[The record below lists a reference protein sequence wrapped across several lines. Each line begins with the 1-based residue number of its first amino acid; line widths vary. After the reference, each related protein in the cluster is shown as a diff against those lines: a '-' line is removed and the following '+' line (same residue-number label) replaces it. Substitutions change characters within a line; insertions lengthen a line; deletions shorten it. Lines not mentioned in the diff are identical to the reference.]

1 MIFSTTW
8 TSLLLPSMWSLLPLS
23 IKLFWSGNKCSDSVV
38 DVSKLHWSRE
48 RLHINKNKTDT
59 LFHHSPHDS
68 SDEHQSLQEYI
79 FIYFFISA
87 TSTSHKDARYYP
99 PPSVRG
105 ALFRRDAIHS
115 ASDPQKKNKNQN
127 EPLVILTSLTL
138 PSTLSSISQMDSSR
152 LLIQSAA
159 PHLAKQHTPTRIRKD
174 ILVAVCYFHLFFY
187 SFG

>member
-1 MIFSTTW
+1 MLW
-8 TSLLLPSMWSLLPLS
+8 TAPPS

-79 FIYFFISA
+79 FIYFLSLQHRLPTKTPDI
-87 TSTSHKDARYYP
+87 T